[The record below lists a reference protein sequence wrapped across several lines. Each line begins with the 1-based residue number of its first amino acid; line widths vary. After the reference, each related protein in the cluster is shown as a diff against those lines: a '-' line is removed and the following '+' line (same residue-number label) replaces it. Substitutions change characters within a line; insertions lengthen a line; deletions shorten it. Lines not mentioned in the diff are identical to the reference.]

1 MDLRIPEPEDGLAI
15 DSRDRRPGADHRAVG
30 RRKWIP
36 RCRWMS
42 SSPSPAHPEGCS
54 RASIEVDIRV
64 KVIPKSSKTEL
75 AGYLPD
81 GTWKIKVAAAPEKG
95 KANRALV
102 EFLAEHLDVA
112 KSRIRIMSGET
123 SQLKRIHVDE

>member
-1 MDLRIPEPEDGLAI
+1 VPVQKAAG
-15 DSRDRRPGADHRAVG
+15 SY
-30 RRKWIP
+30 RK
-36 RCRWMS
+36 M
-42 SSPSPAHPEGCS
+42 
-54 RASIEVDIRV
+54 DIRV

-81 GTWKIKVAAAPEKG
+81 GTWKVKIAAAPEKG

-102 EFLAEHLDVA
+102 EFLAETLGVV
-112 KSRIRIMSGET
+112 KSRIRIVSGET